1 MFSAL
6 RNNSVLYVLEKTNM
20 PILKMANVINVSAPV
35 QKFNAYNPLN
45 PETSIDINVKFED
58 GTSMDIKQ
66 LPSNLSVANFG
77 NTIVAETKE
86 LMASEVE
93 TMLRNSKGIIESVPY
108 HEKVI
113 DACESMLVKL
123 NPDIAE
129 KKQTEERL
137 NKIEDML
144 AKLLSQSSK

>member
-6 RNNSVLYVLEKTNM
+6 RPNSIIYVLEKNNM
-20 PILKMANVINVSAPV
+20 PVLRTASVVNMSAPV
-35 QKFNAYNPLN
+35 QKFNTFNPLN
-45 PETSIDINVKFED
+45 PETTIDINVKFED

-66 LPSNLSVANFG
+66 LPSTLSVANFG
-77 NTIVAETKE
+77 TTIVTETKE

-93 TMLRNSKGIIESVPY
+93 AMLRNSKGIIESVPY

-113 DACESMLVKL
+113 SACEEMMSSL
-123 NPDIAE
+123 NPQLAKE
-129 KKQTEERL
+129 KQTDERL

-144 AKLLSQSSK
+144 AKLLKQSSK